1 MKKIFISAIALLIIS
16 CSNRTDLKKIQISF
30 EPAFMYPTKF
40 TIDLDN
46 NIITQYQSQS
56 SYSYEEEDTTDR
68 DEKYGFKLHK
78 VIFKD
83 TLIVHYEKSFHI
95 NDNNLDGFLR
105 IINKIKIDSN
115 VVHDRDDVLDGIS
128 FSFMATSCNNDTFS
142 LMSRCPDR
150 TSRYKLDYTIL
161 DAFFQLAYTTINNYD
176 GMCIVENIQDY
187 FSYGLPIKLAS
198 KEPLEYRVW
207 GTISGC
213 RYNNQEL
220 QRFLNDLPV
229 EKPVIFDLRN
239 GDFAPCLYELFEEF
253 SNKKSIYY
261 YGKDSLVS
269 EWSKIKLKN
278 VFKTKEQVL
287 NSIANSVKAH

>member
-1 MKKIFISAIALLIIS
+1 MKKVFISAIALLIIS
-16 CSNRTDLKKIQISF
+16 CSNRTDFKEIEISF
-30 EPAFMYPTKF
+30 SPAFMYPTKF
-40 TIDLDN
+40 TIDLEN
-46 NIITQYQSQS
+46 NIITQYQFQS

-83 TLIVHYEKSFHI
+83 TLIVHYKKSFHI
-95 NDNNLDGFLR
+95 NDNTLDSFLK
-105 IINKIKIDSN
+105 IINEIKIDSN

-128 FSFMATSCNNDTFS
+128 FSFMTTSCNNDTFS
-142 LMSRCPDR
+142 LMSNCPDR

-161 DAFFQLAYTTINNYD
+161 DAFFKLAYATINDYD
-176 GMCIVENIQDY
+176 GMCKVENIQNY
-187 FSYGLPIKLAS
+187 FSYGLPVKLAS

-213 RYNNQEL
+213 RNDNQEL
-220 QRFLNDLPV
+220 QKFLNDLPV

-239 GDFAPCLYELFEEF
+239 GKFAPCLYELFDEF

-261 YGKDSLVS
+261 YGKETIES

-278 VFKTKEQVL
+278 VFKTREQVL
-287 NSIANSVKAH
+287 NNIANSMNFH